1 MQVNALNC
9 SAVYLLE
16 CNQPL
21 TGSFC
26 LTIRILAQEE
36 LNKLDSLFI
45 KLPLEGKYLL
55 CSELRGLEGNQRGWK
70 SVYSHNKMLT
80 PHGHCLFPVNTG
92 HGPKSLTSGDCSSVT
107 PEKWSVDQMHLLPTE
122 PAPA

>member
-36 LNKLDSLFI
+36 LNKLDRFTLYKAAFGRKAS
-45 KLPLEGKYLL
+45 
-55 CSELRGLEGNQRGWK
+55 SMLRVGGIGRERGWK
-70 SVYSHNKMLT
+70 SGYSHNISLLLMGIASCPFT
-80 PHGHCLFPVNTG
+80 QGM
-92 HGPKSLTSGDCSSVT
+92 GPESLTSGDCSSVIR
-107 PEKWSVDQMHLLPTE
+107 EQWSVDEMHLLPMK